1 MAGRQPQLT
10 TREASRNLDRTRAN
24 ILEVATDHFARTGFH
39 GARVDEIAN
48 ETATTKRMVYYCFGS
63 KAGLF
68 SACLRAEYARI
79 RAYEQ
84 DLNLGAL
91 DPVTAVDT
99 YVRATIRYHEV
110 HPQLACLVRT
120 ENLLD
125 SEHLA
130 GSERTLSRPIIGT
143 LDAVLARGRAEG
155 AFREGISGVEL
166 HIAVTA
172 LGNYRITNQKTVR
185 MLFDF
190 DMRAPERLEHDLDH
204 YCSMIL
210 NWLRA

>member
-24 ILEVATDHFARTGFH
+24 ILEVATDHFARNGFH
-39 GARVDEIAN
+39 GARVDEIAD
-48 ETATTKRMVYYCFGS
+48 ETVTTKRMVHYCFGS

-68 SACLRAEYARI
+68 SACLRAEHARI
-79 RAYEQ
+79 RAYER
-84 DLNLGAL
+84 DLNLGVWTRWRRWAPMSVPPSGITRCTRSS
-91 DPVTAVDT
+91 PVWYAPRTCSTRSAWAGVSIRSPGRSSARST
-99 YVRATIRYHEV
+99 PSSPAGERRAR
-110 HPQLACLVRT
+110 
-120 ENLLD
+120 
-125 SEHLA
+125 
-130 GSERTLSRPIIGT
+130 
-143 LDAVLARGRAEG
+143 
-155 AFREGISGVEL
+155 FREGISGVEL

-185 MLFDF
+185 TLFDF